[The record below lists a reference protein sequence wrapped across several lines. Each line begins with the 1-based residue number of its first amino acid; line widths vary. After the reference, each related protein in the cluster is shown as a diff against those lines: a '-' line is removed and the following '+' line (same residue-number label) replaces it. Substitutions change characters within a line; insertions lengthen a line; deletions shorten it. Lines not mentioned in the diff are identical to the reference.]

1 MKRKSIAL
9 FLAAALCFSVAGCAS
24 KPAQPAQGTETA
36 GGNQAEQPAPEAQ
49 SDQSSSQSPDNDL
62 VVAFNNDLQSLD
74 PHNTTDTLS
83 ITVSRTMYEGL
94 ISFDDNQN
102 IIPVLAESYEASDDN
117 LTYTF
122 KLRQGVKF
130 HDGTDFNAAAFIA
143 NYERVMANESFRQ
156 YRRASTWE
164 SVTAPDDYTI
174 VIVTNKPN
182 SSFINQFTQFLVI
195 SPKAI
200 AELGNEGLA
209 KTTVGTG
216 PYTFGERIEGDRIT
230 VNPFDG
236 YWGEKPSVDSLT
248 FRAVPEDGSRVA
260 MLQTGEADFIY
271 PLPAIQAPN
280 VDGTKDIKV
289 VASPSNIMRYVT
301 LNNDKK
307 ELSDKRVRQAMNYAI
322 DKNAYA
328 KTIFNGYASEVNSC
342 FPSTVSYYSPQTPY
356 TYDLEKAKQLMT
368 EAGYPD
374 GFDVTIWGDNTTNE
388 EKGMQFV
395 QQQLSQIGI
404 NVNIVPMEPNIIDSL
419 IYVEKAQA
427 TIEMWYVNWSASSF
441 DADGSMRSILYS
453 QMAPPTS
460 ANTAYYNN
468 PEFDRLLDEGLA
480 TSDPEQLKTIYADA
494 QKIAWDDA
502 PWLFLGNDQVIAGTK
517 TYLSG
522 VSLRPDGSLNLKSAA
537 LN

>member
-9 FLAAALCFSVAGCAS
+9 FMAVALGFSLAACKSNA
-24 KPAQPAQGTETA
+24 PAPSAAPAEGTEAEAPAEGQTTA
-36 GGNQAEQPAPEAQ
+36 
-49 SDQSSSQSPDNDL
+49 PDKDL
-62 VVAFNNDLQSLD
+62 VVAFNVDLQSLD

-83 ITVSRTMYEGL
+83 ITISRTMYEGL
-94 ISFDDNQN
+94 IAFDDAQN
-102 IIPVLAESYEASDDN
+102 IVPVLAESYEASDDN

-156 YRRASTWE
+156 FRRANTWE

-174 VIVTNKPN
+174 VIKTKAPN

-200 AELGNEGLA
+200 AELGTEGLA
-209 KTTVGTG
+209 KTPVGTG
-216 PYTFGERIEGDRIT
+216 PYVFVERVEGDRLT
-230 VNPFDG
+230 VNPNAE

-271 PLPAIQAPN
+271 PLPAMQAAN
-280 VDGTKDIKV
+280 VEGTKDIAV
-289 VASPSNIMRYVT
+289 IASPSNIMRYVT
-301 LNNDKK
+301 LNNDKT
-307 ELSDKRVRQAMNYAI
+307 ELSDPRVRQAMNYAI

-356 TYDLEKAKQLMT
+356 TYDLEKAKALMA

-374 GFDVTIWGDNTTNE
+374 GFEVTIWGDNTTNE

-404 NVNIVPMEPNIIDSL
+404 KVNVMPMEPNIIDSL
-419 IYVEKAQA
+419 IYVDKADA

-468 PEFDRLLDEGLA
+468 PEFDTLLDAGLA
-480 TSDPEQLKTIYADA
+480 TSDPAEMATIYADA
-494 QKIAWDDA
+494 QKIVWEDA
-502 PWLFLGNDQVIAGTK
+502 PWLFLGNDQVIAGSK

-522 VSLRPDGSLNLKSAA
+522 VSLRPDGSLNLKAAA
-537 LN
+537 LQ